1 MLKTYKYR
9 IYPTEDQAV
18 LIEKHIGSCRFIY
31 NWALT
36 EKIRIYQETGN
47 SISQFDLNEKITLL
61 KREYEWLFEVN
72 SQSLQGMT
80 RNLESAF
87 TRFFREKEGFPKFK
101 SKKNPI
107 QSFPIPQ
114 HYVVNFE
121 SNGIKLPK
129 IGVVKAVLH
138 RKFEGILK
146 VATVSKS
153 SNGKYFISI
162 LVEDS
167 LELPE
172 KQIFS
177 EKTTIGIDVGIK
189 DFATLSDGTVIPN
202 PRHLRNSSKRLEVLQ
217 RRMSKKKKGS
227 NNRDK
232 ARQDTAKLHNHIANQ
247 RNDFQHKLSHK
258 LISENQ
264 AIALET
270 LNVNGMMKNHCLA
283 QAIFDA
289 SWSNFMEKITYKA
302 EWYGK
307 TILRIGKFEPSSKLC
322 NICGHHNASLTLSNR
337 DWICPKCNTLH
348 DRDHNA
354 AINIKKFALQKQN
367 LIGIPAPVERREEL
381 VDLRTVVRGMK
392 QEAPQLVG
400 E

>member
-9 IYPTEDQAV
+9 IYPTEDQAM

-36 EKIRIYQETGN
+36 EKIKAYQETGN
-47 SISQFDLNEKITLL
+47 SISQFDLNEKITTL

-87 TRFFREKEGFPKFK
+87 TRFFREKKGFPNFK

-114 HYVVNFE
+114 HYAVNFE
-121 SNGIKLPK
+121 NNTIKLPK
-129 IGVVKAVLH
+129 IGIVKAVLH
-138 RKFEGILK
+138 RSFEGILK

-153 SNGKYFISI
+153 SAGKHFISI
-162 LVEDS
+162 LVDDGKEI
-167 LELPE
+167 PE
-172 KQIFS
+172 KQAFTQH
-177 EKTTIGIDVGIK
+177 TTIGFDVGITH
-189 DFATLSDGTVIPN
+189 FATLSDGVKIDN

-217 RRMSKKKKGS
+217 RRLSKKKKGS

-232 ARQDTAKLHNHIANQ
+232 ARQDMAKLHNHITNQ

-264 AIALET
+264 AIAIET
-270 LNVNGMMKNHCLA
+270 LNVNGMLKNHCLA
-283 QAIFDA
+283 QVISDA
-289 SWSNFMEKITYKA
+289 SWNDFFRMLEYKS

-307 TILRIGKFEPSSKLC
+307 TILRIGQFEPSSKLC
-322 NICGHHNASLTLSNR
+322 NICGYYNASLTLSNR
-337 DWICPKCNTLH
+337 EWTCPECSTLH
-348 DRDHNA
+348 NRDENA

-392 QEAPQLVG
+392 QEAPLLV
-400 E
+400 ER